1 VFALSN
7 IRLLRVSTAIY
18 CFLFEPASQELPWRR
33 KSIATDQPPRTSSG
47 YIPGFVRTVR
57 LPLQSA
63 PDIEFIFEP
72 DSQVIAAAR
81 AGR

>member
-1 VFALSN
+1 MFALSN

-57 LPLQSA
+57 LQLQSTRT
-63 PDIEFIFEP
+63 
-72 DSQVIAAAR
+72 IALLKR
-81 AGR
+81 SLVVLSTTR